1 MNKLSGHDASLISEQ
16 AAEWVVC
23 LSDDQISDKQRAAFA
38 SWLAQDPKHRD
49 AYEEVNRLWQ
59 SVTPQQPRPD
69 RHVKILLSALILLGI
84 TYLLPLAEW
93 AADERTRIGEMRQ
106 IALEDGS
113 VLTLDSDSAV
123 DIEFNTRE
131 RRVILHNGRLMAD
144 VALDP
149 TVKKRPFVIE
159 NRDGLAKA
167 LGTRFI
173 VAQAEHDSIVNVI
186 ESHVAVVSHYNP
198 AHSVTLQPGESVR
211 FNQKHISQPETTQLF
226 ATSWL
231 QSRLVYQDEPLG
243 QVIDDLARY
252 HKGFLKISEDTAQLR
267 FTGVLP
273 TDNQEAALNILA
285 NALPVYVSQ
294 HTRWLTWISLRKPQQ
309 LEASLELQNQP

>member
-1 MNKLSGHDASLISEQ
+1 MNKLSGHDPSPISEQ

-23 LSDDQISDKQRAAFA
+23 LSADQISDEQRAAFA

-69 RHVKILLSALILLGI
+69 SRVKILLSTLILLGI

-93 AADERTRIGEMRQ
+93 TADERTRIGEMRH
-106 IALEDGS
+106 IALADGS
-113 VLTLDSDSAV
+113 ILTLDSDSAV
-123 DIEFNTRE
+123 DIVYSTHE
-131 RRVILHNGRLMAD
+131 RRVILHSGRLMAD

-149 TVKKRPFVIE
+149 AAGERPFIVE
-159 NRDGLAKA
+159 SRDGLATA

-173 VAQAEHDSIVNVI
+173 VAQAENDSLVNVI
-186 ESHVAVVSHYNP
+186 ESRVAVANHDNP
-198 AHSVTLQPGESVR
+198 THSVTLQTGESVR
-211 FNQKHISQPETTQLF
+211 FNQKHISHPITTQPF

-231 QSRLVYQDEPLG
+231 QSRLVYQNEPLG
-243 QVIDDLARY
+243 QVIDDLERY
-252 HKGFLKISEDTAQLR
+252 HKGFLKISEDTDQLR

-273 TDNQEAALNILA
+273 TDDQEAALNILE
-285 NALPVYVSQ
+285 NALPVHIGR
-294 HTRWLTWISLRKPQQ
+294 HTDWLTWISLRQPQQ
-309 LEASLELQNQP
+309 LDSQNQP